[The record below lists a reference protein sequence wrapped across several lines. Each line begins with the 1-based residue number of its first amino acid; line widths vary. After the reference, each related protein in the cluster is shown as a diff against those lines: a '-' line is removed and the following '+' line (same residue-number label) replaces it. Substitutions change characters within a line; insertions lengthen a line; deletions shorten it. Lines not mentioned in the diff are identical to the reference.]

1 MSESLEDWSLVFDS
15 ADTMDAFQVPAVP
28 IQARPSLPLCHCR
41 HELRASDSFSI
52 SGFIIGQRHTGILRV
67 TDLQSLSSL
76 PRLQQFPLD
85 SIRIQ
90 LGETPLQLPDV
101 SLPVMRS
108 WEAIGWEPPAEASQP
123 LALVPMESGTLTK
136 LSQWPGPSR
145 LPSSRNQHMQSP
157 DFGFQAHHNGCA
169 RFGMTS

>member
-1 MSESLEDWSLVFDS
+1 MLF
-15 ADTMDAFQVPAVP
+15 
-28 IQARPSLPLCHCR
+28 RC
-41 HELRASDSFSI
+41 LRYPFKPGRVCPFAIAATNSGPSDSFSI

-145 LPSSRNQHMQSP
+145 LPSSRINTCNHQISVFKLITMAVQ
-157 DFGFQAHHNGCA
+157 DLV
-169 RFGMTS
+169 